1 MSRMISIPEE
11 ILRQAEQLAARDH
24 VTVEEVVSAALVE
37 YLAGAEYI
45 RRRGER
51 ASMQRFKAALD
62 CIPDTEPDPHDRPPE
77 PRY

>member
-1 MSRMISIPEE
+1 MSRTISIPEE
-11 ILRQAEQLAARDH
+11 LLRQAEELAGRDH

-51 ASMQRFKAALD
+51 ASMERFKAALA
-62 CIPDTEPDPHDRPPE
+62 CIPDPEPDPQDRRLE
-77 PRY
+77 PLQ